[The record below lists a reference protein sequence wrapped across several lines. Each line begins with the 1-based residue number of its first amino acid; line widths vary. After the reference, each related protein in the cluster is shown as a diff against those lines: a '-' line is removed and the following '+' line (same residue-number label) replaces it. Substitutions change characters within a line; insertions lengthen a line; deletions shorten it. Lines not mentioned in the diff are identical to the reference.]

1 MALHDYRHD
10 YRFVMRLALAI
21 VGLTLASGCAL
32 PGTPRGS
39 CTTANAPSLPY
50 RLMSHTERTDDLPGE
65 TVVAAHRYS
74 IRTDRAS
81 VKPCSDIAIVKEV
94 HIRRASGHA
103 LKLREHRSF
112 FAEDG
117 TEVAKSSEAVGK
129 YLTRSGTYR
138 AVQVLPIPART
149 PGGEYSV
156 VSELYLDDPDN
167 GEILLNRARTQFWV
181 EAPAAKPAKA
191 TPRAGTTSKTRADVN
206 TRR

>member
-1 MALHDYRHD
+1 MSLHDYWRNS
-10 YRFVMRLALAI
+10 RFIIRFGLALTGLALAS
-21 VGLTLASGCAL
+21 ACAL
-32 PGTPRGS
+32 PGIPRGD
-39 CTTANAPSLPY
+39 CTSANAPSLPY
-50 RLMSHTERTDDLPGE
+50 GLMSQTERTDDLPSE

-74 IRTDRAS
+74 VRTDRAS
-81 VKPCSDIAIVKEV
+81 VKPCNDIAIVKEI

-103 LKLREHRSF
+103 LDLRENRAF
-112 FAEDG
+112 FAADG

-129 YLTRSGTYR
+129 YLTRSGIYR

-156 VSELYLDDPDN
+156 VTELYLDDPDN

-181 EAPAAKPAKA
+181 DAPAAKATKPA
-191 TPRAGTTSKTRADVN
+191 PRAVTTSKSRGRVS

>member
-1 MALHDYRHD
+1 MRDYRHTLSPL
-10 YRFVMRLALAI
+10 LAL
-21 VGLTLASGCAL
+21 VTLAFAAACAA
-32 PGTPRGS
+32 PGAPRGG

-50 RLMSHTERTDDLPGE
+50 RLMSQTERTDDLPGE
-65 TVVAAHRYS
+65 TVIAAHRYS

-81 VKPCSDIAIVKEV
+81 VTPCSDIAIVKEV
-94 HIRRASGHA
+94 HIRRSGAHA
-103 LKLREHRSF
+103 LKLREERAF

-129 YLTRSGTYR
+129 YLPRSGTYR

-156 VSELYLDDPDN
+156 VTELYLDDPDN
-167 GEILLNRARTQFWV
+167 GAILLNRARTQFV
-181 EAPAAKPAKA
+181 VDAPAKA
-191 TPRAGTTSKTRADVN
+191 AKASPRAGVTSKNRAAVS

>member
-1 MALHDYRHD
+1 MAKRDYRLLPGAI
-10 YRFVMRLALAI
+10 VTLALLAF
-21 VGLTLASGCAL
+21 VGGCAAPGL
-32 PGTPRGS
+32 PRAG
-39 CTTANAPSLPY
+39 CTSANAPSLPY
-50 RLMSHTERTDDLPGE
+50 RLMSQTERTDDLPGE

-94 HIRRASGHA
+94 HIRRGGGHA
-103 LKLREHRSF
+103 LKLREERAF

-117 TEVAKSSEAVGK
+117 TEVAKSSESVGR

-156 VSELYLDDPDN
+156 VSELYLDDRDN
-167 GEILLNRARTQFWV
+167 GAILLNRARTQFWV
-181 EAPAAKPAKA
+181 EAPAKA
-191 TPRAGTTSKTRADVN
+191 APRAGTTSKTRASVSN
-206 TRR
+206 RR

>member
-1 MALHDYRHD
+1 MRDH
-10 YRFVMRLALAI
+10 RFVIRFTLSIAMLA
-21 VGLTLASGCAL
+21 LASGCAA
-32 PGTPRGS
+32 PGAPRGS
-39 CTTANAPSLPY
+39 CTSAGAPSLPY
-50 RLMSHTERTDDLPGE
+50 RLMSQTERTDDLPGE

-74 IRTDRAS
+74 IRTDRTS
-81 VKPCSDIAIVKEV
+81 VKPCADIAIVKEI

-103 LKLREHRSF
+103 LKLRENRAF

-156 VSELYLDDPDN
+156 VTELYLDDPDN

-181 EAPAAKPAKA
+181 DAPAAKAAKA
-191 TPRAGTTSKTRADVN
+191 PPRASTTSKNRARVS